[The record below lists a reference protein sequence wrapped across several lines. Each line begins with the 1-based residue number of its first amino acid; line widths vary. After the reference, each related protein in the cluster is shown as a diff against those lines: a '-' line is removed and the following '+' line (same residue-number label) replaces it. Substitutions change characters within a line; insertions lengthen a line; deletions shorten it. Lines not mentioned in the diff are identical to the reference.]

1 MVYNLS
7 LQLMYFCKSSRFDY
21 SNLDFESESEPIKIV
36 LKIKFTN
43 VKRNFKMQ
51 SQTMLSKCK

>member
-1 MVYNLS
+1 MVYNLL

-36 LKIKFTN
+36 PEIKFTN
-43 VKRNFKMQ
+43 VKTKF
-51 SQTMLSKCK
+51 